1 MRYSILLILFIAQAV
16 SLAQGNCQIE
26 EDFKKNNLVNVKD
39 LDSTLH
45 VDLMYSS
52 EKNMFGKDMYE
63 CLKECYVQ
71 LEVAEMVVSAQK
83 KLRKKYPAY
92 SMKLFDGARPRSV
105 QKKMWE
111 IVKETS
117 LQSYV
122 ANPARGSM
130 HNYGAAV
137 DITIVNEKE
146 EELDMG
152 QPDPCTY
159 LLDKSD
165 SEIKKALSTIK
176 LTDVQKKN
184 QQLLK
189 TVMMSAGF
197 YPFSLE
203 WWHFRAFQKEIVRKK
218 YKIIE

>member
-1 MRYSILLILFIAQAV
+1 MKYLSLFLIFLTISCIQ
-16 SLAQGNCQIE
+16 SKCPIE
-26 EDFKKNNLVNVKD
+26 ESFIKNKLVNVKN

-52 EKNMFGKDMYE
+52 VENMFGKDMYE
-63 CLKECYVQ
+63 CLEECYVQ
-71 LEVAEMVVSAQK
+71 PEVAEMVVAAQK
-83 KLRKKYPAY
+83 KLREKYPVY

-105 QKKMWE
+105 QKKMWA
-111 IVKETS
+111 IVKGTS

-137 DITIVNEKE
+137 DITVVNEKG

-152 QPDPCTY
+152 QPDPCTF

-165 SEIKKALSTIK
+165 AEIKRALSTIK
-176 LTDVQKKN
+176 LSAAQKKN
-184 QQLLK
+184 RQLLK
-189 TVMMSAGF
+189 TVMMAAGF

-203 WWHFRAFQKEIVRKK
+203 WWHFRAFPKEEARKR
-218 YKIIE
+218 YRIIE